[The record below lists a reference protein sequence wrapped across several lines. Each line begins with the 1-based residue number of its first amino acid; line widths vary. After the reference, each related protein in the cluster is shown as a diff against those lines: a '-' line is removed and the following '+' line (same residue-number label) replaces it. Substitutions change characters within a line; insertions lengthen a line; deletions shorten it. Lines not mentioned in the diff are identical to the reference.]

1 MLQALLADRFKVV
14 VGTESRELPIYALVA
29 KTEGKLGEA
38 LHRSTI
44 DCSGP
49 SASAQ
54 SACGIRMG
62 LGKLTIGGAS
72 MPQISST
79 LSGLLERTVIDRTNL
94 AGAFDATLSWTPD
107 QATPGM
113 ALKAGYAP
121 PGLVDPNGA
130 SIFTAVQEQL
140 RLKLGSGKEPG
151 SVLVLLRAHPP
162 ARDRTSLQPSKPP

>member
-1 MLQALLADRFKVV
+1 MLQALLADRFKLVV
-14 VGTESRELPIYALVA
+14 RTESRELPIYALVA

-72 MPQISST
+72 IPQISST
-79 LSGLLERTVIDRTNL
+79 LSGLLQRTGIERTNL
-94 AGAFDATLSWTPD
+94 AGAFDATLSCTPD
-107 QATPGM
+107 HATPGM

-140 RLKLGSGKEPG
+140 GLKLESGKGPV
-151 SVLVLLRAHPP
+151 SVLVIVSAQRP
-162 ARDRTSLQPSKPP
+162 AGN